1 MLRLRELREQK
12 NLSQQRLAID
22 LSISQA
28 AISKYEKKLAEPDI
42 GMLKKMADYFCV
54 SIDYLVGRTNIN
66 TYYADNPPS
75 IQEYQTLY
83 IYRRLSNQQKEKAIA
98 YMQGMLDG

>member
-12 NLSQQRLAID
+12 NISQQRLAID

-28 AISKYEKKLAEPDI
+28 AISKYEKNLAEPDI
-42 GMLKKMADYFCV
+42 NMMKKMADYFCV
-54 SIDYLVGRTNIN
+54 SIDYLVGRTNVN

-75 IQEYQTLY
+75 IQECQLIYT
-83 IYRRLSNQQKEKAIA
+83 YRRLSNQQKEKAMA
-98 YMQGMLDG
+98 YMQGMIDA